1 MIIGTVS
8 HKDKPSGLPLARRS
22 STRAPGG
29 SGRSSAMK
37 PFPPSPPPPPPEDC
51 EEEESQL
58 HHLTESDLCN
68 TGEVMEIQSNKRV
81 PRTVPVFTFAA
92 NLHDRSIR
100 DSCDPEEGQAWLPR
114 ILSKVRVL
122 RDTGASR
129 NFISQATVSRLD
141 LPVTTGASPLR
152 VRLADG
158 SVNMSAQV
166 VDLKVHFPSYTYEGL
181 FQVLEMGT
189 SDVDLI
195 WGTPWEA
202 SLGDVTSNYDTGV
215 LSFVHTLNKSAQKV
229 ILRSEL
235 HQG

>member
-1 MIIGTVS
+1 
-8 HKDKPSGLPLARRS
+8 
-22 STRAPGG
+22 
-29 SGRSSAMK
+29 
-37 PFPPSPPPPPPEDC
+37 
-51 EEEESQL
+51 
-58 HHLTESDLCN
+58 
-68 TGEVMEIQSNKRV
+68 MEIQSNKRV
-81 PRTVPVFTFAA
+81 PRTVPVFIFAA
-92 NLHDRSIR
+92 NLHDRSVR

-129 NFISQATVSRLD
+129 NFISQAVVSRLD
-141 LPVTTGASPLR
+141 LPVMTGASPLR

-158 SVNMSAQV
+158 SVKMSAQV

-215 LSFVHTLNKSAQKV
+215 LSFVHTPNKSAQKV

-235 HQG
+235 HQGQADQLNLIDDMQAMRDVNANRRQCGSPKGCLTYIHMGNNTPVEPPTPGA